1 MSYLHHGS
9 TYISG
14 PPLDSTMEMFKTI
27 IIRLLLF
34 DDLKSDGGKLWS
46 ILYAIHF
53 VRECCWL
60 VANCQSV

>member
-34 DDLKSDGGKLWS
+34 DDLKSDGGKL
-46 ILYAIHF
+46 
-53 VRECCWL
+53 
-60 VANCQSV
+60 